1 MNSLFADIGYQSMNK
16 HGEQLCGDHI
26 DVLEQGENSTVIV
39 LADGLGSGVKAS
51 ILSTLTS
58 KIISTMMAAGLS
70 MEECV
75 NTIADTLPICS
86 VRGVAYSTFTLIHL
100 LDNQKAEIYQYDNPL
115 IIVLRDGKH
124 FCPPKHIHQIG
135 DKKIYHSHID
145 LQENDLFI
153 AMSDGVT
160 HAGIGLDRKFGWE
173 REDIIQYLVSL
184 YDPNFSAKTWA
195 TILLEEVN
203 NLYRFK
209 PGDDTTV
216 CAIRMRK
223 REVLNVMFGPPA
235 VHEETENMIQ
245 QFLASNGKHVVCGG
259 TTSSL
264 VADYL
269 GKELKPNLDYEDD
282 EIPPTAT
289 LEGMELV
296 TEGVI
301 TVNRVLEYAKNYLQD
316 NESYVRW
323 GYKKD
328 GASQLCRMMLE
339 DATDI
344 NFFIGRAMNPAHQ
357 NPNLPINFSIKMQ
370 LIIELTK
377 ILKKI
382 GKRVNVTYY

>member
-1 MNSLFADIGYQSMNK
+1 MNSLFADIGYLSMNK
-16 HGEQLCGDHI
+16 FGEQLCGDHV
-26 DVLEQGENSTVIV
+26 DVLEQGENDTIIV

-70 MEECV
+70 MEHCV

-100 LDNQKAEIYQYDNPL
+100 LENKKAEVYQFDNPL

-124 FCPPKHIHQIG
+124 YCPPKHVHQIG
-135 DKKIYHSHID
+135 DKTIYHSMID

-173 REDIIQYLVSL
+173 REDIISYLESL

-223 REVLNVMFGPPA
+223 NEALNVMFGPPA
-235 VHEETENMIQ
+235 VHEETDRMIEE
-245 QFLASNGKHVVCGG
+245 FLASGGKHVVCGG

-264 VADYL
+264 VAEYL
-269 GKELKPNLDYEDD
+269 GVDLIPNLDYDD
-282 EIPPTAT
+282 PNIPPTANIK
-289 LEGMELV
+289 GMELV

-301 TVNRVLEYAKNYLQD
+301 TVNRVLDYAKDYLED
-316 NESYVRW
+316 NSSYVKW
-323 GYKKD
+323 GFKMD
-328 GASQLCRMMLE
+328 GASKLSRMMFE
-339 DATDI
+339 DATNI
-344 NFFIGRAMNPAHQ
+344 NFFIGRAINPAHQ
-357 NPNLPINFSIKMQ
+357 NPSLPINFSIKMQ
-370 LIIELTK
+370 LIIELAEA
-377 ILKKI
+377 LKKM
-382 GKRVNVTYY
+382 GKRVQVTYY

>member
-1 MNSLFADIGYQSMNK
+1 M
-16 HGEQLCGDHI
+16 CGDHI
-26 DVLEQGENSTVIV
+26 DVLEQDDNSTVIV
-39 LADGLGSGVKAS
+39 LADGLGSGVKAG

-75 NTIADTLPICS
+75 NTIVDTLPICS

-100 LDNQKAEIYQYDNPL
+100 INNQEAEVYQYDNPL

-124 FCPPKHIHQIG
+124 YCPDKHTHQIG
-135 DKKIYHSHID
+135 DKMIYHSRIP

-160 HAGIGLDRKFGWE
+160 HAGIGLDKKFGWE
-173 REDIIQYLVSL
+173 REDIIQYLESL

-195 TILLEEVN
+195 TILLEECN

-209 PGDDTTV
+209 PGDDTSV

-223 REVLNVMFGPPA
+223 NEVLNVMFGPPG
-235 VHEETENMIQ
+235 VHEETDRMISL
-245 QFLASNGKHVVCGG
+245 FLESEGKHVVCGG
-259 TTSSL
+259 TTSTL

-269 GKELKPNLDYEDD
+269 GKELKPNLDYEDED
-282 EIPPTAT
+282 IPPTAT
-289 LEGMELV
+289 IEGIELA

-301 TVNRVLEYAKNYLQD
+301 TVNRVLEYTKDYLED
-316 NESYVRW
+316 NQSYVKW

-328 GASQLCRMMLE
+328 GASRICRMMLE
-339 DATDI
+339 EATDI
-344 NFFIGRAMNPAHQ
+344 NFLIGCAINPAHQ

-377 ILKKI
+377 APK
-382 GKRVNVTYY
+382 

>member
-1 MNSLFADIGYQSMNK
+1 MNSLFADIGYLSMNK
-16 HGEQLCGDHI
+16 FGEQLCGDHV
-26 DVLEQGENSTVIV
+26 DVLEQGENDTIIV

-70 MEECV
+70 MEHCV

-100 LDNQKAEIYQYDNPL
+100 LENKKAEVYQFDNPL

-124 FCPPKHIHQIG
+124 YCPPKHVHQIG
-135 DKKIYHSHID
+135 DKTIYHSMID

-173 REDIIQYLVSL
+173 REDIISYLESL

-223 REVLNVMFGPPA
+223 NEALNVMFGPPA
-235 VHEETENMIQ
+235 VHEETDRMIEE
-245 QFLASNGKHVVCGG
+245 FLASGGKHVVCGG

-264 VADYL
+264 VAEYL
-269 GKELKPNLDYEDD
+269 GVDLIPNLDYDD
-282 EIPPTAT
+282 PNIPPTANIK
-289 LEGMELV
+289 GMELV

-301 TVNRVLEYAKNYLQD
+301 TVNRVLDYAKDYLED
-316 NESYVRW
+316 NSSYVKW
-323 GYKKD
+323 GFKMD
-328 GASQLCRMMLE
+328 GASKLSRMMFE
-339 DATDI
+339 DATNI
-344 NFFIGRAMNPAHQ
+344 NFFIGRAINPAHQ
-357 NPNLPINFSIKMQ
+357 NPSLPINFSIKMQ
-370 LIIELTK
+370 LIIELAEA
-377 ILKKI
+377 LKRM
-382 GKRVNVTYY
+382 GKRVQVTYY

>member
-1 MNSLFADIGYQSMNK
+1 MNSMFADIGYMSLIK

-26 DVLEQGENSTVIV
+26 DVLEQDDNSTVIV
-39 LADGLGSGVKAS
+39 LADGLGSGVKAG

-75 NTIADTLPICS
+75 NTIVDTLPICS

-100 LDNQKAEIYQYDNPL
+100 INNREAEVYQYDNPL

-124 FCPPKHIHQIG
+124 YCPDKHTHQIG
-135 DKKIYHSHID
+135 DKMIYHSRIP

-160 HAGIGLDRKFGWE
+160 HAGIGLDKKFGWE
-173 REDIIQYLVSL
+173 REDIIQYLESL

-195 TILLEEVN
+195 TILLEECN

-209 PGDDTTV
+209 PGDDTSV

-223 REVLNVMFGPPA
+223 NEVLNVMFGPPG
-235 VHEETENMIQ
+235 VHEETDRMISL
-245 QFLASNGKHVVCGG
+245 FLESEGKHVVCGG
-259 TTSSL
+259 TTSTL

-269 GKELKPNLDYEDD
+269 GKELKPNLDYEDE

-289 LEGMELV
+289 IEGIELA

-301 TVNRVLEYAKNYLQD
+301 TVNRVLEYTKDYLED
-316 NESYVRW
+316 NQSYVNW

-328 GASQLCRMMLE
+328 GASRICRMMLE

-344 NFFIGRAMNPAHQ
+344 NFFIGRAINPAHQ

-377 ILKKI
+377 ILKQI

>member
-1 MNSLFADIGYQSMNK
+1 MNSLFADIGFKSMNK

-100 LDNQKAEIYQYDNPL
+100 LNNKKAEIYQYDNPL
-115 IIVLRDGKH
+115 IILLRNGKH
-124 FCPPKHIHQIG
+124 LCPPKHTHQIG
-135 DKKIYHSHID
+135 DKLIYHSHID
-145 LQENDLFI
+145 LEENDLFI

-173 REDIIQYLVSL
+173 REDIIQYLEAL

-235 VHEETENMIQ
+235 VHEETETMISH
-245 QFLASNGKHVVCGG
+245 FLESQGKHVVCGG
-259 TTSSL
+259 TTSTL

-269 GKELKPNLDYEDD
+269 GKELKPSLEYEDE
-282 EIPPTAT
+282 EIPPIAY

-301 TVNRVLEYAKNYLQD
+301 TVNRVLENAKDYLQD

-377 ILKKI
+377 ILKQI

>member
-26 DVLEQGENSTVIV
+26 DVLEQGDNSTVIV

-100 LDNQKAEIYQYDNPL
+100 LDNKKAEIYQYDNPL
-115 IIVLRDGKH
+115 IILLRNGKH
-124 FCPPKHIHQIG
+124 YCPPKHTHQIG
-135 DKKIYHSHID
+135 DKLIYHSHID
-145 LQENDLFI
+145 LEENDLFI

-173 REDIIQYLVSL
+173 REDIIQYLVSI
-184 YDPNFSAKTWA
+184 YDPDFSAKTWA

-216 CAIRMRK
+216 CAIRLRK

-235 VHEETENMIQ
+235 VHEETENMIS
-245 QFLASNGKHVVCGG
+245 QFLESEGKHVVCGG

-269 GKELKPNLDYEDD
+269 GKELKPNLNYEDED
-282 EIPPTAT
+282 IPPTAT

-301 TVNRVLEYAKNYLQD
+301 TVNRVLEYAKNYLTD

-382 GKRVNVTYY
+382 GKRVKVTYY

>member
-1 MNSLFADIGYQSMNK
+1 MNSLFADIGYLSMNK
-16 HGEQLCGDHI
+16 FGEQLCGDHV
-26 DVLEQGENSTVIV
+26 DVLEQGEKDTIIV

-70 MEECV
+70 MEHCV

-100 LDNQKAEIYQYDNPL
+100 LENKKAEVYQFDNPL

-124 FCPPKHIHQIG
+124 YCPPKHVHQIG
-135 DKKIYHSHID
+135 DKTIYHSMID

-173 REDIIQYLVSL
+173 REDIISYLESL

-223 REVLNVMFGPPA
+223 NEALNVMFGPPA
-235 VHEETENMIQ
+235 VHEETDRMIEE
-245 QFLASNGKHVVCGG
+245 FLASGGKHVVCGG

-264 VADYL
+264 VAEYL
-269 GKELKPNLDYEDD
+269 GVDLIPNLDYDD
-282 EIPPTAT
+282 PNIPPTANIK
-289 LEGMELV
+289 GMELV

-301 TVNRVLEYAKNYLQD
+301 TVNRVLDYAKDYLED
-316 NESYVRW
+316 NSSYVKW
-323 GYKKD
+323 GFKMD
-328 GASQLCRMMLE
+328 GASKLSRMMFE
-339 DATDI
+339 DATNI
-344 NFFIGRAMNPAHQ
+344 NFFIGRAINPAHQ
-357 NPNLPINFSIKMQ
+357 NPSLPINFSIKMQ
-370 LIIELTK
+370 LIIELAEA
-377 ILKKI
+377 LKKM
-382 GKRVNVTYY
+382 GKRVQVTYY

>member
-1 MNSLFADIGYQSMNK
+1 MNSLFADIGHLSMNK
-16 HGEQLCGDHI
+16 FGEQLCGDHV
-26 DVLEQGENSTVIV
+26 DVLEQGENDTIIV

-100 LDNQKAEIYQYDNPL
+100 LKNKQAEIYQFDNPL

-124 FCPPKHIHQIG
+124 FCPPKHVHQIG
-135 DKKIYHSHID
+135 DKTIYHSRID

-173 REDIIQYLVSL
+173 REDIISYLESI
-184 YDPNFSAKTWA
+184 YDSDFSAKTWA

-223 REVLNVMFGPPA
+223 NEALNVMFGPPA
-235 VHEETENMIQ
+235 VHEETDRMIEE
-245 QFLASNGKHVVCGG
+245 FLASEGKHVVCGG

-264 VADYL
+264 VAEYL
-269 GKELKPNLDYEDD
+269 GVDLVPNLDYDD
-282 EIPPTAT
+282 VDIPPTAT
-289 LEGMELV
+289 IKGMDLV

-301 TVNRVLEYAKNYLQD
+301 TVNRVLDYAKDYLED
-316 NESYVRW
+316 NSSYVKW
-323 GYKKD
+323 GFKMD
-328 GASQLCRMMLE
+328 GASKLSRMMFE
-339 DATDI
+339 DGTNI
-344 NFFIGRAMNPAHQ
+344 NFFIGRAINPAHQ
-357 NPNLPINFSIKMQ
+357 NPSLPINFSIKMQ
-370 LIIELTK
+370 LIIELTEA
-377 ILKKI
+377 LKKM
-382 GKRVNVTYY
+382 GKRVQVTYY

>member
-1 MNSLFADIGYQSMNK
+1 MNNLFADIGYLSMNK
-16 HGEQLCGDHI
+16 FGEQLCGDHV
-26 DVLEQGENSTVIV
+26 DVLEQGENDTIIV

-58 KIISTMMAAGLS
+58 KIIATMMAAGLS
-70 MEECV
+70 MEHCV
-75 NTIADTLPICS
+75 NTIAETLPICS

-100 LDNQKAEIYQYDNPL
+100 LNNQQAEVYQFDNPL

-124 FCPPKHIHQIG
+124 FCPPKHVHQIG
-135 DKKIYHSHID
+135 DKTIYHSLID

-173 REDIIQYLVSL
+173 REDIISYLESL
-184 YDPNFSAKTWA
+184 YDPDFSAKTWA

-223 REVLNVMFGPPA
+223 NDALNVMFGPPA
-235 VHEETENMIQ
+235 VHEETEHMIEE
-245 QFLASNGKHVVCGG
+245 FLSSVGKHVVCGG
-259 TTSSL
+259 TTSTL
-264 VADYL
+264 VAEYL
-269 GKELKPNLDYEDD
+269 GVEMKPNLDYDD
-282 EIPPTAT
+282 VDIPPTAT
-289 LEGMELV
+289 MEGMDLV

-301 TVNRVLEYAKNYLQD
+301 TVNRVLEYAKDYLED
-316 NESYVRW
+316 NSSYVKW
-323 GYKKD
+323 GFKMD
-328 GASQLCRMMLE
+328 GASKLSRMMFE
-339 DATDI
+339 DATNI
-344 NFFIGRAMNPAHQ
+344 NFFIGRAINPAHQ

-370 LIIELTK
+370 LIIELTEA
-377 ILKKI
+377 LKKM
-382 GKRVNVTYY
+382 GKRVQVTYY

>member
-26 DVLEQGENSTVIV
+26 DVLEQEDNSTVIV

-100 LDNQKAEIYQYDNPL
+100 LNNKKAEIYQYDNPL
-115 IIVLRDGKH
+115 IILLRNGKH
-124 FCPPKHIHQIG
+124 YCPPKHTHQYG
-135 DKKIYHSHID
+135 DKTIYHSHID

-173 REDIIQYLVSL
+173 REDIIQYLEAL

-216 CAIRMRK
+216 CAIRLRK

-235 VHEETENMIQ
+235 VHEETEHMIS
-245 QFLASNGKHVVCGG
+245 QFLSSEGKHVVCGG

-269 GKELKPNLDYEDD
+269 GKELVPNLNYYDD

-301 TVNRVLEYAKNYLQD
+301 TVNRVLEYAKDYVQD

-377 ILKKI
+377 TLKKI

>member
-1 MNSLFADIGYQSMNK
+1 MNNLFADIGTQSMTK
-16 HGEQLCGDHI
+16 YGEQLCGDHV
-26 DVLEQGENSTVIV
+26 DVLEQDDNSTVIV

-86 VRGVAYSTFTLIHL
+86 VREVAYSTFTLIHL
-100 LDNQKAEIYQYDNPL
+100 LNNREAEVYQYDNPL

-124 FCPPKHIHQIG
+124 YCPPKHTHQIG
-135 DKKIYHSHID
+135 DKTIYHSRIQ

-153 AMSDGVT
+153 VMSDGVT

-173 REDIIQYLVSL
+173 REDIIKYLEAI

-216 CAIRMRK
+216 CAIRLRK

-235 VHEETENMIQ
+235 VHEETESMIS
-245 QFLASNGKHVVCGG
+245 QFLASEGKHVVCGG
-259 TTSSL
+259 TTSTL

-269 GKELKPNLDYEDD
+269 GKELKPNLDYED
-282 EIPPTAT
+282 EAIPPTAT
-289 LEGMELV
+289 LEGIDLV

-301 TVNRVLEYAKNYLQD
+301 TVNRVLEYAKDYLED
-316 NESYVRW
+316 NESYVKW

-328 GASQLCRMMLE
+328 GASRLCRMILE

-370 LIIELTK
+370 LIIKLAEA
-377 ILKKI
+377 LKKI
-382 GKRVNVTYY
+382 GKRVNVTYF

>member
-1 MNSLFADIGYQSMNK
+1 MFADIGYMSLIK
-16 HGEQLCGDHI
+16 HGEQMCGDHI
-26 DVLEQGENSTVIV
+26 DVLEQDDNSTVIV
-39 LADGLGSGVKAS
+39 LADGLGSGVKAG

-75 NTIADTLPICS
+75 NTIVDTLPICS

-100 LDNQKAEIYQYDNPL
+100 INNQEAEVYQYDNPL

-124 FCPPKHIHQIG
+124 YCPDKHTHQIG
-135 DKKIYHSHID
+135 DKMIYHSRIP

-160 HAGIGLDRKFGWE
+160 HAGIGLDKKFGWE
-173 REDIIQYLVSL
+173 REDIIQYLESL

-195 TILLEEVN
+195 TILLEECN

-209 PGDDTTV
+209 PGDDTSV

-223 REVLNVMFGPPA
+223 NEVLNVMFGPPG
-235 VHEETENMIQ
+235 VHEETDRMISL
-245 QFLASNGKHVVCGG
+245 FLESEGKHVVCGG
-259 TTSSL
+259 TTSTL

-269 GKELKPNLDYEDD
+269 GKELKPNLDYEDED
-282 EIPPTAT
+282 IPPTAT
-289 LEGMELV
+289 IEGIELA

-301 TVNRVLEYAKNYLQD
+301 TVIRVLEYTKDYLED
-316 NESYVRW
+316 NQSYVKW

-328 GASQLCRMMLE
+328 GASRICRMMLE

-344 NFFIGRAMNPAHQ
+344 NFFIGRAINPAHQ

-377 ILKKI
+377 ALKKI
-382 GKRVNVTYY
+382 GKRVNVTYF

>member
-1 MNSLFADIGYQSMNK
+1 MNSLFADIGYLSMNK
-16 HGEQLCGDHI
+16 FGEQLCGDHV
-26 DVLEQGENSTVIV
+26 DVLEQGEKDTIIV

-70 MEECV
+70 MEHCV

-100 LDNQKAEIYQYDNPL
+100 LENKKAEVYQFDNPL

-124 FCPPKHIHQIG
+124 YCPPKHVHQIG
-135 DKKIYHSHID
+135 DKTIYHSMID

-173 REDIIQYLVSL
+173 REDIISYLESL

-223 REVLNVMFGPPA
+223 NEALNVMFGPPA
-235 VHEETENMIQ
+235 VHEETDHMIEE
-245 QFLASNGKHVVCGG
+245 FLASGGKHVVCGG

-264 VADYL
+264 VAEYL
-269 GKELKPNLDYEDD
+269 GVDLIPNLDYDD
-282 EIPPTAT
+282 PNIPPTANIK
-289 LEGMELV
+289 GMELV

-301 TVNRVLEYAKNYLQD
+301 TVNRVLAYAKDYLED
-316 NESYVRW
+316 NSSYVKW
-323 GYKKD
+323 GFKSD
-328 GASQLCRMMLE
+328 GASKLSRMMFE
-339 DATDI
+339 DATNI
-344 NFFIGRAMNPAHQ
+344 NFFIGRAINPAHQ
-357 NPNLPINFSIKMQ
+357 NPSLPINFSIKMQ
-370 LIIELTK
+370 LIIELTEA
-377 ILKKI
+377 LKKM
-382 GKRVNVTYY
+382 GKRVQVTYY

>member
-1 MNSLFADIGYQSMNK
+1 MNSLFADIGYQSLIK
-16 HGEQLCGDHI
+16 HGEQLCGDHV
-26 DVLEQGENSTVIV
+26 DVLEQGDNSSVIV
-39 LADGLGSGVKAS
+39 LADGLGSGVKAG

-75 NTIADTLPICS
+75 NTIVATLPICS
-86 VRGVAYSTFTLIHL
+86 VRGVAYSTFTLIRL
-100 LDNQKAEIYQYDNPL
+100 VNNQEAEVFQYDNPL
-115 IIVLRDGKH
+115 IIVLRNGKH
-124 FCPPKHIHQIG
+124 YCPPKHTHQIG
-135 DKKIYHSHID
+135 DKTIYHSRIP
-145 LQENDLFI
+145 LQDNDLFI

-173 REDIIQYLVSL
+173 REDIIKYLESL

-195 TILLEEVN
+195 TILLEECN

-223 REVLNVMFGPPA
+223 NEVLNVMFGPPA
-235 VHEETENMIQ
+235 VHEETNAMIS
-245 QFLASNGKHVVCGG
+245 QFLESEGKHVVCGG
-259 TTSSL
+259 TTSTL
-264 VADYL
+264 VAEYL
-269 GKELKPNLDYEDD
+269 GKELIPEIDYVDAD
-282 EIPPTAT
+282 IPPTAKI
-289 LEGMELV
+289 EGIDLV

-301 TVNRVLEYAKNYLQD
+301 TVNRVLEYTKDYLED
-316 NESYVRW
+316 NESYVKW
-323 GYKKD
+323 GYKED
-328 GASQLCRMMLE
+328 GASKICRMMLE

-370 LIIELTK
+370 LIIELTRA
-377 ILKKI
+377 LKKI
-382 GKRVNVTYY
+382 GKRVNVTYF

>member
-1 MNSLFADIGYQSMNK
+1 MNSLFADIGYLSMNK
-16 HGEQLCGDHI
+16 FGEQLCGDHVDI
-26 DVLEQGENSTVIV
+26 LEQGENDTIIV

-100 LDNQKAEIYQYDNPL
+100 RDNKVAEVYQYDNPL

-124 FCPPKHIHQIG
+124 FCPPKHTHQIG
-135 DKKIYHSHID
+135 DKTIYHSHID

-173 REDIIQYLVSL
+173 REDIISYLVSI

-216 CAIRMRK
+216 CAIRLRK
-223 REVLNVMFGPPA
+223 NDALNVMFGPPA
-235 VHEETENMIQ
+235 VHEETEKMIED
-245 QFLASNGKHVVCGG
+245 FLASEGKHVVCGG

-264 VADYL
+264 VAEYL
-269 GKELKPNLDYEDD
+269 GVEMKPHLEYDD
-282 EIPPTAT
+282 IEIPPTAT
-289 LEGMELV
+289 MEGMDLV

-301 TVNRVLEYAKNYLQD
+301 TVNRVLEYAKDYLED
-316 NESYVRW
+316 NQSYVKW
-323 GYKKD
+323 GFKSD
-328 GASQLCRMMLE
+328 GASKLSRMMFE
-339 DATDI
+339 DATNI
-344 NFFIGRAMNPAHQ
+344 NFFIGRAINPAHQ

-370 LIIELTK
+370 LIIELTEA
-377 ILKKI
+377 LKKM
-382 GKRVNVTYY
+382 GKRIQVTYY

>member
-1 MNSLFADIGYQSMNK
+1 MNSLFADIGCQSMIK

-26 DVLEQGENSTVIV
+26 DVIEQGDDSTVIV

-70 MEECV
+70 IEDCV
-75 NTIADTLPICS
+75 KTIADTLPICS

-100 LDNQKAEIYQYDNPL
+100 VENREAEIFEYDNPH
-115 IIVLRDGKH
+115 VVMLRDGKH
-124 FCPPKHIHQIG
+124 FHLPKHPHQVG
-135 DKKIYHSHID
+135 DKTVYHSHIL
-145 LQENDLFI
+145 LQEHDLFI

-173 REDIIQYLVSL
+173 RDDIIQYLQSL
-184 YDPNFSAKTWA
+184 YDPDFSAKTWA
-195 TILLEEVN
+195 TILLEECN

-209 PGDDTTV
+209 PGDDTTI
-216 CAIRMRK
+216 CAIRMR
-223 REVLNVMFGPPA
+223 RHNTLNVMFGPPA
-235 VHEETENMIQ
+235 VHEDTERMIAM
-245 QFLASNGKHVVCGG
+245 FLESEGKHIVCGG

-269 GKELKPNLDYEDD
+269 GVEIHPNLDYADAD
-282 EIPPTAT
+282 IPPTASM
-289 LEGMELV
+289 EGVDLV

-301 TVNRVLEYAKNYLQD
+301 TVNRVLEYAKNYLED
-316 NESYVRW
+316 NESYVKW
-323 GYKKD
+323 GYKDD
-328 GASQLCRMMLE
+328 GASIICRMMFE

-344 NFFIGRAMNPAHQ
+344 NFFIGRAINPAHQ

-370 LIIELTK
+370 LVIELNEA
-377 ILKKI
+377 LKKM
-382 GKRVNVTYY
+382 GKRVNVTYF

>member
-1 MNSLFADIGYQSMNK
+1 MNSLFADIGYLSMNK
-16 HGEQLCGDHI
+16 FGEQLCGDHV
-26 DVLEQGENSTVIV
+26 DVLEQGEKDTIIV

-70 MEECV
+70 MEHCV

-100 LDNQKAEIYQYDNPL
+100 LENKKAEVYQFDNPL

-124 FCPPKHIHQIG
+124 YCPPKHVHQIG
-135 DKKIYHSHID
+135 DKTIYHSMID

-173 REDIIQYLVSL
+173 REDIISYLESL

-223 REVLNVMFGPPA
+223 NEALNVMFGPPA
-235 VHEETENMIQ
+235 VHEETDRMIEE
-245 QFLASNGKHVVCGG
+245 FLASQGKHVVCGG

-264 VADYL
+264 VAEYL
-269 GKELKPNLDYEDD
+269 GVDLIPNLDYDD
-282 EIPPTAT
+282 PNIPPTANIK
-289 LEGMELV
+289 GMELV

-301 TVNRVLEYAKNYLQD
+301 TVNRVLDYAKDYLED
-316 NESYVRW
+316 NSSYVKW
-323 GYKKD
+323 GFKMD
-328 GASQLCRMMLE
+328 GASKLSRMMFE
-339 DATDI
+339 DATNI
-344 NFFIGRAMNPAHQ
+344 NFFIGRAINPAHQ
-357 NPNLPINFSIKMQ
+357 NPSLPINFSIKMQ
-370 LIIELTK
+370 LIIELAEA
-377 ILKKI
+377 LKKM
-382 GKRVNVTYY
+382 GKRVQVTYY

>member
-1 MNSLFADIGYQSMNK
+1 MNSLFADIGFLSMNK
-16 HGEQLCGDHI
+16 FGEQLCGDHI
-26 DVLEQGENSTVIV
+26 DVLEQGENDTIIV

-70 MEECV
+70 MEHCV

-86 VRGVAYSTFTLIHL
+86 VRGVAYSTFTIIHL
-100 LDNQKAEIYQYDNPL
+100 LENKRAEVYQFDNPL

-124 FCPPKHIHQIG
+124 YCPPKHVHQIG
-135 DKKIYHSHID
+135 DKTIYHSMID

-173 REDIIQYLVSL
+173 REDIISYLESL
-184 YDPNFSAKTWA
+184 YDPDFSAKTWA

-223 REVLNVMFGPPA
+223 NEALNVMFGPPA
-235 VHEETENMIQ
+235 VHEETEHMIQ
-245 QFLASNGKHVVCGG
+245 EFLASEGNHVVCGG

-264 VADYL
+264 VAEYL
-269 GKELKPNLDYEDD
+269 GVDLIPNLDYDD
-282 EIPPTAT
+282 PEIPPTAT
-289 LEGMELV
+289 IKGMELV

-301 TVNRVLEYAKNYLQD
+301 TVNRVLDYAKDYLED
-316 NESYVRW
+316 NSSYVKW
-323 GYKKD
+323 GFKMD
-328 GASQLCRMMLE
+328 GASKLSRMLFE
-339 DATDI
+339 DATNI
-344 NFFIGRAMNPAHQ
+344 NFFIGRAINPAHQ

-370 LIIELTK
+370 LIIELAEA
-377 ILKKI
+377 LKKM
-382 GKRVNVTYY
+382 GKRVQVTYY

>member
-1 MNSLFADIGYQSMNK
+1 MNSLFADIGHQSMNK
-16 HGEQLCGDHI
+16 YGEQLCGDHI
-26 DVLEQGENSTVIV
+26 DVLEQGDNSTVIV

-100 LDNQKAEIYQYDNPL
+100 LNNQTAEIYQYDNPL

-124 FCPPKHIHQIG
+124 YCPPKHIHQIG
-135 DKKIYHSHID
+135 DKQIYHSRID

-173 REDIIQYLVSL
+173 REDIIQYLESI

-216 CAIRMRK
+216 CAIRLRK

-235 VHEETENMIQ
+235 VHEETENMIS
-245 QFLASNGKHVVCGG
+245 QFLASEGKHVVCGG
-259 TTSSL
+259 TTSNL

-269 GKELKPNLDYEDD
+269 GKELKPNLDYYDD
-282 EIPPTAT
+282 DIPPTAT

-301 TVNRVLEYAKNYLQD
+301 TVNRVLAYAKDYLKD

-357 NPNLPINFSIKMQ
+357 NPNLPISFSIKMQ
-370 LIIELTK
+370 LIIELAK

>member
-16 HGEQLCGDHI
+16 YGEQLCGDHI
-26 DVLEQGENSTVIV
+26 DVLEQGDNSTVIV

-100 LDNQKAEIYQYDNPL
+100 LNNKKAEIYQYDNPL

-124 FCPPKHIHQIG
+124 YCPPKHIHQIG
-135 DKKIYHSHID
+135 DKQIYHSHID

-173 REDIIQYLVSL
+173 REDIIQYLEAI

-195 TILLEEVN
+195 TVLLEEVN

-216 CAIRMRK
+216 CAIRLRK

-235 VHEETENMIQ
+235 VHEETENMIS
-245 QFLASNGKHVVCGG
+245 QFLSSEGKHVVCGG
-259 TTSSL
+259 TTSNL

-269 GKELKPNLDYEDD
+269 GKELMPNLDYYDD
-282 EIPPTAT
+282 DIPPTAT

-301 TVNRVLEYAKNYLQD
+301 TVNRVLEYAKDYLKD

-328 GASQLCRMMLE
+328 GASQLCRMILE

-357 NPNLPINFSIKMQ
+357 NPNLPISFSIKMQ

-377 ILKKI
+377 TLKKI

>member
-1 MNSLFADIGYQSMNK
+1 MNSLFADIGYLSMNK
-16 HGEQLCGDHI
+16 FGEQLCGDHV
-26 DVLEQGENSTVIV
+26 DVLEQGEKDTIIV

-70 MEECV
+70 MEHCV

-100 LDNQKAEIYQYDNPL
+100 LENKKAEVYQFDNPL

-124 FCPPKHIHQIG
+124 YCPPKHVHQIG
-135 DKKIYHSHID
+135 DKTIYHSMID

-173 REDIIQYLVSL
+173 REDIISYLESL

-223 REVLNVMFGPPA
+223 NEALNVMFGPPA
-235 VHEETENMIQ
+235 VHEETDRMIEE
-245 QFLASNGKHVVCGG
+245 FLASGGKHVVCGG

-264 VADYL
+264 VAEYL
-269 GKELKPNLDYEDD
+269 GVDLIPNLDYDD
-282 EIPPTAT
+282 PNIPPTANIK
-289 LEGMELV
+289 GMELV

-301 TVNRVLEYAKNYLQD
+301 TVNRVLDYAKDYLED
-316 NESYVRW
+316 NSSYVKW
-323 GYKKD
+323 GFKMD
-328 GASQLCRMMLE
+328 GASKLSRMMFE
-339 DATDI
+339 DATNI
-344 NFFIGRAMNPAHQ
+344 NFFIGRAINPAHQ
-357 NPNLPINFSIKMQ
+357 NPSLPINFSIKMQ
-370 LIIELTK
+370 LIIELAEA
-377 ILKKI
+377 LKRM
-382 GKRVNVTYY
+382 GKRVQVTYY

>member
-16 HGEQLCGDHI
+16 YGEQLCGDHI
-26 DVLEQGENSTVIV
+26 DVLEQEDNSTVIV

-100 LDNQKAEIYQYDNPL
+100 LGNKKAEIYQYDNPL
-115 IIVLRDGKH
+115 IILLRNGKH
-124 FCPPKHIHQIG
+124 YCPPKHTHQIG
-135 DKKIYHSHID
+135 DKLIYHSHID

-153 AMSDGVT
+153 AVSDGVT
-160 HAGIGLDRKFGWE
+160 HAGIGLDRNFGWE
-173 REDIIQYLVSL
+173 REDIIKYLEAI

-203 NLYRFK
+203 NIYRFK

-216 CAIRMRK
+216 CAIRLRK
-223 REVLNVMFGPPA
+223 QEVLNVMFGPPA
-235 VHEETENMIQ
+235 VHEETENMIS
-245 QFLASNGKHVVCGG
+245 QFLASEGKHVVCGG
-259 TTSSL
+259 TTSTL

-269 GKELKPNLDYEDD
+269 GKELKPNLDYYDD
-282 EIPPTAT
+282 QIPPTAT

-301 TVNRVLEYAKNYLQD
+301 TVNRVLEYARDYLKD

-357 NPNLPINFSIKMQ
+357 NPNLPISFSIKMQ
-370 LIIELTK
+370 LIIELAK

>member
-26 DVLEQGENSTVIV
+26 DVLEQGDNSTVIV

-100 LDNQKAEIYQYDNPL
+100 LDNKKAEIYQYDNPL
-115 IIVLRDGKH
+115 IILLRNGKH
-124 FCPPKHIHQIG
+124 YCPPKHTHQIG
-135 DKKIYHSHID
+135 DKLIYHSHID

-173 REDIIQYLVSL
+173 REDIIQYLVSI
-184 YDPNFSAKTWA
+184 YDPDFSAKTWA

-216 CAIRMRK
+216 CAIRLRK

-235 VHEETENMIQ
+235 VHEETENMIS
-245 QFLASNGKHVVCGG
+245 QFLESEGKHVVCGG

-269 GKELKPNLDYEDD
+269 GKELKPNLNYEDED
-282 EIPPTAT
+282 IPPTAT

-301 TVNRVLEYAKNYLQD
+301 TVNRVLEYAKNYLTD

-382 GKRVNVTYY
+382 GKRVKVTYY

>member
-16 HGEQLCGDHI
+16 FGEQLCGDHI
-26 DVLEQGENSTVIV
+26 DVLEQDDNSTVIV

-100 LDNQKAEIYQYDNPL
+100 LNNQKAEIYQYDNPL
-115 IIVLRDGKH
+115 IILLRDGKH
-124 FCPPKHIHQIG
+124 YCPPKHTHQIG
-135 DKKIYHSHID
+135 DKLIYHSHID

-173 REDIIQYLVSL
+173 REDIIKYLEAI
-184 YDPNFSAKTWA
+184 YDPDFSAKTWA
-195 TILLEEVN
+195 TVLLEEVN

-216 CAIRMRK
+216 CAIRLRK

-235 VHEETENMIQ
+235 VHEETENMIR
-245 QFLASNGKHVVCGG
+245 QFLESEGKHVVCGG
-259 TTSSL
+259 TTSTL

-269 GKELKPNLDYEDD
+269 GKELKPNLDYYDD

-301 TVNRVLEYAKNYLQD
+301 TVNRVLEYAKDYVQD

-328 GASQLCRMMLE
+328 GASQLCRMILE

-357 NPNLPINFSIKMQ
+357 NPNLPISFSIKMQ

-377 ILKKI
+377 TLKKI